1 MKCKILIDNTPFGQY
16 CAEWGLAV
24 YIEYNGKKLLLDT
37 GASLLFAENAEK
49 MGVDL
54 SEIDFGILSHAHFD
68 HSDGMDAFFARNQ
81 KAKFH
86 LRAGCGENCYDRKES
101 GMEYIGVRRGL
112 LGDYPERIVYVDGD
126 FELMPGVWLIP
137 HKTPN
142 LDEIGKRIHMFTLED
157 GAFVPERFAHEQ
169 SLVIETSKG
178 LVIFNSCSHGG
189 ADNIITEVA
198 ATFPGKRLYA
208 LIGGFHLFRSTA
220 QEVEALARRM
230 AETGIE
236 RIVTGHCTG
245 DAAAAILR
253 EHFGDRMLEMYSGLE
268 FEIE

>member
-1 MKCKILIDNTPFGQY
+1 MKCKILIDNTPFGEY

-24 YIEYNGKKLLLDT
+24 YIEYGGKKLLLDT
-37 GASLLFAENAEK
+37 GASPLFAENAEK

-54 SEIDFGILSHAHFD
+54 PEIDFGILSHAHFD

-86 LRAGCGENCYDRKES
+86 LRAGSAENCYDRKES

-112 LGDYPERIVYVDGD
+112 LGDFSERIRYVDGD

-142 LDEIGKRIHMFTLED
+142 LDAIGRRIHMFTLED
-157 GAFVPERFAHEQ
+157 GEYVPERFAHEQ

-178 LVIFNSCSHGG
+178 LVILNSCSHGG

-230 AETGIE
+230 KETGIE

-245 DAAAAILR
+245 EAAAAILR
-253 EHFGDRMLEMYSGLE
+253 THFGDRMLEMYSGLE